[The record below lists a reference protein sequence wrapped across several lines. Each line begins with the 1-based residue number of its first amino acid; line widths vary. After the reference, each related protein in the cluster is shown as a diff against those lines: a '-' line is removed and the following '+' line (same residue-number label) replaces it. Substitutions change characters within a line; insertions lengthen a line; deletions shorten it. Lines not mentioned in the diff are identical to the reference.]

1 MRCVTSPIH
10 ATHVPCFDPS
20 LPACAISLALTHLS
34 LEASD
39 ERVEE
44 VDDGEL
50 DEGGEDVDEA
60 EDDEDVEGGGVAHLQ

>member
-1 MRCVTSPIH
+1 M
-10 ATHVPCFDPS
+10 
-20 LPACAISLALTHLS
+20 THLS
-34 LEASD
+34 LEAPD

-60 EDDEDVEGGGVAHLQ
+60 EDDEDVEGGGVAHLRQCCQVWVRLELNRQSLQGYVSWQH

>member
-1 MRCVTSPIH
+1 M
-10 ATHVPCFDPS
+10 
-20 LPACAISLALTHLS
+20 THLS

-60 EDDEDVEGGGVAHLQ
+60 EDDEDVEGGGVAHL

>member
-1 MRCVTSPIH
+1 MHLSRNPRPMFKLI
-10 ATHVPCFDPS
+10 
-20 LPACAISLALTHLS
+20 PALSLALTHLS

-44 VDDGEL
+44 IDDGEF

-60 EDDEDVEGGGVAHLQ
+60 EDDEDVEGGRVAHL